1 MKLLILLFVLTL
13 GTGFQ
18 DFRYGQPSEMKGL
31 KKVFV
36 NTGADITNRERI
48 IKELQNAKLD
58 LELLDSEEEAEII
71 LVFAGG
77 KEQITVGSVSNG
89 TGSLST
95 RKVNVGEGRVF
106 VLRDN
111 VMKIVMSYEGEE
123 RKIWEK
129 KPATNFSRAFVKA
142 YKKANDLK

>member
-1 MKLLILLFVLTL
+1 MKLLILLYLLAFGGGL
-13 GTGFQ
+13 Q
-18 DFRYGQPSEMKGL
+18 DFSYGQPSEMKGL

-36 NTGADITNRERI
+36 NTGTDLTNRERI
-48 IKELQNAKLD
+48 FKEIQNAKLD
-58 LELLDSEEEAEII
+58 LELLDSEEGAEII

-89 TGSLST
+89 TGSIST

-106 VLRDN
+106 VIRDN
-111 VMKIVMSYEGEE
+111 KMKIVMSYEGEE
-123 RKIWEK
+123 KKIWEK